1 MTRSSGSPG
10 RGVDHAAWEKQSD
23 ARKSADAD
31 VVVVGAGLA
40 GLSAATDLQRA
51 GLQVVVVEARDRVG
65 GRTLNH
71 DLGDGQVVEVGGQ
84 WTGPG
89 QIRIMELA
97 HALGVATH
105 PTYDTGYKVLHLAG
119 KRVIYAG
126 GIPRVSPAGLA
137 DAGRAAFALD
147 RLARRVPP
155 EAPWRAP
162 DAVRLDTQTFAAW
175 ARRNTV
181 TRLGR
186 MAVELFTE
194 GVLACEPGEVSL
206 LHILFYLRC
215 AGGFRRLT
223 DVAGGAQQD
232 RFVGGSQ
239 LISHRLAAR
248 LGEGAVRLGAP
259 VRRITHGSD
268 QVAVHAS
275 GLTVRARR
283 AVVAIPPALAGR
295 ICYDPPLPGD
305 RDQLTQAT
313 PMGSVIK
320 CLAVYDEPFW
330 RAAGYT
336 GQASADDGAARVT
349 FDNCP
354 PGGSPGILLGFVE
367 GAQARRLARADPADR
382 RREVLSC
389 LARLHG
395 PRALRP
401 RDYIEQDWTAEEWTR
416 GCYGAHFPPG
426 VWTQFGP
433 ALRRNIGPLHWAGT
447 ETATAWSGYMEGA
460 VQSGQRAAAEIL
472 SAR

>member
-1 MTRSSGSPG
+1 MTRSSANPDRGDGHAG
-10 RGVDHAAWEKQSD
+10 RETQPDAGNSAAT
-23 ARKSADAD
+23 D

-40 GLSAATDLQRA
+40 GLAAAMDLQRG
-51 GLQVVVVEARDRVG
+51 GLHVVVVEARNRVG

-89 QIRIMELA
+89 QKRIMELA
-97 HALGVATH
+97 SGLGVATH
-105 PTYDTGYKVLHLAG
+105 PTYDTGHKILYLGG
-119 KRVIYAG
+119 KRISYSG
-126 GIPRVSPAGLA
+126 LIPRVSLAGLA
-137 DAGRAAFALD
+137 DVGRATFALD
-147 RLARRVPP
+147 RLARRVSP
-155 EAPWRAP
+155 EAPWRTP
-162 DAVRLDTQTFAAW
+162 DAFRLDAQTFGAW
-175 ARRNTV
+175 ARRNTA

-186 MAVELFTE
+186 MAVELFTQ

-206 LHILFYLRC
+206 LHVLFYLRC

-239 LISHRLAAR
+239 LISQRLAAR
-248 LGEGAVRLGAP
+248 LGERALRLGAP

-268 QVAVHAS
+268 QVTVHAD

-283 AVVAIPPALAGR
+283 AVVAVPPALAGR

-336 GQASADDGAARVT
+336 GQASADEGAARVT
-349 FDNCP
+349 FDNSP
-354 PGGSPGILLGFVE
+354 PSGSPGILLGFVE
-367 GAQARRLARADPADR
+367 GAQARRLARADPSDR
-382 RREVLSC
+382 RHEVLSC

-401 RDYIEQDWTAEEWTR
+401 RNYIEQDWTAEEWTR

-433 ALRRNIGPLHWAGT
+433 ALRRSIGPLHWAGT
-447 ETATAWSGYMEGA
+447 ETATEWSGYMEGA

-472 SAR
+472 GAR